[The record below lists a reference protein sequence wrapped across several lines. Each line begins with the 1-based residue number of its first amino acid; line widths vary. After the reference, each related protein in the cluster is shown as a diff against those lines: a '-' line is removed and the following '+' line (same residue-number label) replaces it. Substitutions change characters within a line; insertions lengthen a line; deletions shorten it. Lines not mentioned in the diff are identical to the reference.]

1 MSVTPKGV
9 RMINGNVIQQGYG
22 LVITDPSVVTFNEL
36 PNGSL
41 YIHPTTGQMMV
52 KIAGESDWIPAPDI
66 IRSDGTILIS
76 RDTAIETETFTVIT
90 TDNGD
95 TPRTFTYETSSG
107 QRRTKPVTDRG
118 FLFELEQNPITHEKQ
133 TYLPGRNHLVV
144 VFDDVLE
151 RSAASGGIIEVDET
165 RFIVTENIPVG
176 TEVTAKYIK
185 WVRIGNPYPRI
196 YLADGTTLVDNQDQQ
211 LPGPPEAEVGDFF
224 FDHKGVIQGYGDL
237 PDNALI
243 GYDDLPQQSMNQLQI
258 PWENITGKPTT
269 LSRLG
274 ITDQVSLV
282 GHRHSLSD
290 INDLTAK
297 IIRELPHGIF
307 QKGMI
312 IDWKGSASN
321 VPGGWAV
328 CDGRVQN
335 GITTPTMN
343 SGISGVIKI
352 MFVGV
357 Q

>member
-41 YIHPTTGQMMV
+41 YIHPTTGQIMV
-52 KIAGESDWIPAPDI
+52 KIAGESDWIPAPDL

-151 RSAASGGIIEVDET
+151 RSAASGGIIEIDET

-196 YLADGTTLVDNQDQQ
+196 YLADGTTIVDNQNQQ

-224 FDHKGVIQGYGDL
+224 FDTTGTIDGLGPI
-237 PDNALI
+237 PDEA
-243 GYDDLPQQSMNQLQI
+243 MNQLSI
-258 PWENITGKPTT
+258 PWANITGKPTT
-269 LSRLG
+269 VAGFG
-274 ITDQVSLV
+274 ITDPVSFS
-282 GHRHSLSD
+282 GHKHTLND
-290 INDLTAK
+290 ITGLTASL
-297 IIRELPHGIF
+297 IEQLPNGIF
-307 QKGMI
+307 IKGMI
-312 IDWKGSASN
+312 IDWKGSAST

-328 CDGRVQN
+328 CDGRIQN
-335 GITTPTMN
+335 GMTTPTMS
-343 SGISGVIKI
+343 SGTSGVIKI

-357 Q
+357 

>member
-22 LVITDPSVVTFNEL
+22 LVITDPNVVTFNEL

-41 YIHPTTGQMMV
+41 YIHPTTGQIMV
-52 KIAGESDWIPAPDI
+52 KIAGESDWIPAPDLV
-66 IRSDGTILIS
+66 RNDGTILIS

-107 QRRTKPVTDRG
+107 QRRTKPVTNQG
-118 FLFELEQNPITHEKQ
+118 FLFELEQNPVTHEKQ

-196 YLADGTTLVDNQDQQ
+196 YLADGTTIVDNQNQQ

-224 FDHKGVIQGYGDL
+224 FDTTGTIDGLGQI
-237 PDNALI
+237 PDET
-243 GYDDLPQQSMNQLQI
+243 MNQIII
-258 PWENITGKPTT
+258 PWNNITGKPSTVT
-269 LSRLG
+269 GYGLNG
-274 ITDQVSLV
+274 QVSV
-282 GHRHSLSD
+282 PGHKHTLND
-290 INDLTAK
+290 IIGLAAS
-297 IIRELPHGIF
+297 IIRELPNGIF

-312 IDWKGSASN
+312 IDWQGTAAT
-321 VPGGWAV
+321 VPGGWAP
-328 CDGRVQN
+328 CN
-335 GITTPTMN
+335 GQEYNGMTTPNIN
-343 SGISGVIKI
+343 SGVNGVIKI
-352 MFVGV
+352 MYVGV
-357 Q
+357 PA

>member
-41 YIHPTTGQMMV
+41 YIHPTTGQIMV
-52 KIAGESDWIPAPDI
+52 KIAGESDWIPAPDL
-66 IRSDGTILIS
+66 IRNDGTILIS

-95 TPRTFTYETSSG
+95 TPKTFTYETSSG

-196 YLADGTTLVDNQDQQ
+196 YLADGTTIVDNQNQQ

-224 FDHKGVIQGYGDL
+224 FDTTGTIDGLGPI
-237 PDNALI
+237 PDEA
-243 GYDDLPQQSMNQLQI
+243 MNQLSI
-258 PWENITGKPTT
+258 PWANITGKPTT
-269 LSRLG
+269 VAGFG
-274 ITDQVSLV
+274 ITDPVSFS
-282 GHRHSLSD
+282 GHKHTLND
-290 INDLTAK
+290 ITGLTASL
-297 IIRELPHGIF
+297 IEQLPNGIF
-307 QKGMI
+307 IKGMI
-312 IDWKGSASN
+312 MDWKGSAST

-328 CDGRVQN
+328 CDGRTQN
-335 GITTPTMN
+335 GMTTPTMS
-343 SGISGVIKI
+343 SGTSGVIKI

-357 Q
+357 